1 MRIVVSG
8 STGMI
13 GSALVP
19 ALRDA
24 GHEVRRLVRRKPT
37 HDDEI
42 FWQPGEGRLDP
53 QHLAGTEGVVHLSGE
68 NLGRRWTDTVR
79 ARIRESRVRSTEVLS
94 RALAQ
99 LDPRPRVMLSASAI
113 GIYGS
118 RGNEELTERSALGGD
133 FLANLC
139 KEWEGATAAA
149 ERAGIRVVHTRSGV
163 VLSPRGGM
171 LERVLPIFRMGAGGK
186 LGSGNQWLSWISLTD
201 MVGVIRFQL
210 EGEESGAVNVVAPE
224 SVTNADFTRAL
235 GMVLGRPTLT
245 FVPAFALQLAY
256 GEMAKLTIL
265 ASQRAVPVRLVNAGY
280 GFRYSRL
287 DEALRAELARG

>member
-19 ALRDA
+19 ALRA
-24 GHEVRRLVRRKPT
+24 SGHEVRRLVRRKPT
-37 HDDEI
+37 QDDEI
-42 FWQPGEGRLDP
+42 FWQPGEGRIDP
-53 QHLAGTEGVVHLSGE
+53 EQLAGTEGVVHLSGE

-79 ARIRESRVRSTEVLS
+79 ARIRESRVRSTEVLA

-99 LDPRPRVMLSASAI
+99 LEPLPRVMVSASAI

-149 ERAGIRVVHTRSGV
+149 ERAGIRVIHTRSGV

-171 LERVLPIFRMGAGGK
+171 LERVIPIFRAGAGGK

-201 MVGVIRFQL
+201 IVGVLQFLL
-210 EGEESGAVNVVAPE
+210 EGGESGAVNVVAPE
-224 SVTNADFTRAL
+224 AVTNADFTRAL

-265 ASQRAVPVRLVNAGY
+265 ASQRAVPARLASTGY
-280 GFRYSRL
+280 EFRYPRL
-287 DEALRAELARG
+287 AEALRAELARG